1 MVYDF
6 AFQSTIMGHG
16 GGVFKCHL
24 PNGEVLGQGLNTTGA
39 RHIKC
44 P

>member
-1 MVYDF
+1 MVYYF

-16 GGVFKCHL
+16 GGV
-24 PNGEVLGQGLNTTGA
+24 PNGEVLGQGLNPTGA